1 MLFRSKT
8 AICMLSQHF
17 VRHFNC
23 LKAFCSKLSQFSVH
37 NKYNS
42 ISMLRR
48 LRRCNNRHTILSS
61 KSSLSLMTAM
71 RPLAAEIGNREN
83 VARFVTP
90 RTAIAKLNR
99 GQKLD
104 ISILKRV
111 IFNLIVSARA
121 FRLKFFNLVRYVNC
135 K

>member
-1 MLFRSKT
+1 MYAFSTLQ
-8 AICMLSQHF
+8 LSQSF
-17 VRHFNC
+17 VAN
-23 LKAFCSKLSQFSVH
+23 SPNSQYIC

-121 FRLKFFNLVRYVNC
+121 FRLKFFNLVNTHYLKRGNS
-135 K
+135 